1 MPKSKSDRSNR
12 NSSFNKSRSFCSVG
26 VIEVPLF
33 YAPAHPEELVACR
46 LLLQPA
52 AQRLDEL
59 SALLLDCIFDVEEL
73 VPLTLL
79 LLLEL
84 GYLLLQRM
92 FLLDRRCLPGLSLK
106 CPDLRLCLLDG
117 LLCSQ
122 ILVLCPSVEAVL
134 FLLRIPVVLLHG
146 TLQRRLGMLVCFRL
160 QVRLLGYRVR

>member
-46 LLLQPA
+46 LLLHPA
-52 AQRLDEL
+52 AQCFDQL
-59 SALLLDCIFDVEEL
+59 SALLFYCVFDVKEL
-73 VPLTLL
+73 VPLTLF

-92 FLLDRRCLPGLSLK
+92 LLFDRRRLPGLPLE
-106 CPDLRLCLLDG
+106 CPDLRLCILDRLLG
-117 LLCSQ
+117 RQ
-122 ILVLCPSVEAVL
+122 FLVLRPAVQTIL
-134 FLLRIPVVLLHG
+134 FLLGIPV
-146 TLQRRLGMLVCFRL
+146 
-160 QVRLLGYRVR
+160 

>member
-46 LLLQPA
+46 
-52 AQRLDEL
+52 
-59 SALLLDCIFDVEEL
+59 
-73 VPLTLL
+73 L

>member
-46 LLLQPA
+46 LLLHPA

-92 FLLDRRCLPGLSLK
+92 LLLDRRCLPGLSLK
-106 CPDLRLCLLDG
+106 CPDLCLCLLDR

-122 ILVLCPSVEAVL
+122 VLILCPTVQTIL
-134 FLLRIPVVLLHG
+134 FLLGIPVVLLHG
-146 TLQRRLGMLVCFRL
+146 ALQRRAGMLVHLGL
-160 QVRLLGYRVR
+160 QVLPLGYRAR